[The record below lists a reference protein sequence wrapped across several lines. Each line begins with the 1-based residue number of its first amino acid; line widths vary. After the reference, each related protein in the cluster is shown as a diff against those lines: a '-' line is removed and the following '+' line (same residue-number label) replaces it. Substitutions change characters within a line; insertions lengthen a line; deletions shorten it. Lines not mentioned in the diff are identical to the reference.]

1 MAGNIA
7 PIFSRAGDIQGG
19 VVLTT
24 AAADYTGQGINN
36 AVAFTAD
43 STNGGFLQRLRFK
56 ALGTNVATVCRIFV
70 NNGNS
75 RLAAAVSAPSAAPT
89 GVASTSDGALPT
101 GSYYAKVVA
110 VDAVGGLTAASSE
123 SSAVS
128 VTGPTGSI
136 TWSWTAVTGAT
147 SYQLY
152 VGLVA
157 GGEGM
162 YYTTTT
168 NSYTQV
174 DAGTRDSLNG
184 ALLNNWLYGEISLP
198 ATTAAAATAT
208 IDIDYPMNF
217 ALGAGQRIIVGLG
230 TTVAAG
236 WAVTAIAGAY

>member
-24 AAADYTGQGINN
+24 AAADYTGQSINN
-36 AVAFTAD
+36 AVAFSAD
-43 STNGGFLQRLRFK
+43 ATNGGFLQRLRFK
-56 ALGTNVATVCRIFV
+56 ALGTNVATVCRIYI

-147 SYQLY
+147 SYHLY
-152 VGLVA
+152 VGLVT